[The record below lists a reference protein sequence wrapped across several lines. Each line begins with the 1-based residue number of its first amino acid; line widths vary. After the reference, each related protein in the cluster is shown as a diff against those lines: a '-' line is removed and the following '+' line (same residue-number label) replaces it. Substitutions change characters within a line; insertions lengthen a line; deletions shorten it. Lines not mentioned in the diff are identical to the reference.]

1 MRTFGPVPG
10 RRSVVDYSLQRR
22 AVLAD
27 VYSGRA
33 GLFEVCDASPY
44 LSRAAKYHGQPT
56 EKTCPVCRKERL
68 TRVNYV
74 YGEHL
79 GPTAGQAKTEAE
91 LTRMDAA
98 QEEFS
103 VYSVEVC
110 RSCGWNHLDAS
121 YVLGAEPS
129 PGRQPRK
136 SRRRAA
142 TE

>member
-1 MRTFGPVPG
+1 VRTLTAVPG

-27 VYSGRA
+27 VYAGRT

-44 LSRAAKYHGQPT
+44 LSRAAKYHGEAT
-56 EKTCPVCRKERL
+56 DVACPVCRKERL

-74 YGEHL
+74 YGDHL
-79 GPTAGQAKTEAE
+79 GPTAGQAKIEAE
-91 LTRMDAA
+91 LARMDAA

-103 VYSVEVC
+103 VYCVEVC

-121 YVLGAEPS
+121 YVLGAEPE
-129 PGRQPRK
+129 PGRQPRRM
-136 SRRRAA
+136 RRVA